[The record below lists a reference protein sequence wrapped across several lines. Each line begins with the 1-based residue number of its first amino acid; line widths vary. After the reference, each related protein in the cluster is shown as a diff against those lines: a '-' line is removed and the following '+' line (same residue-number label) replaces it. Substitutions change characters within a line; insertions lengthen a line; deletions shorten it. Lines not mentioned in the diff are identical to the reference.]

1 MKHPLDPN
9 VIVKGIIP
17 EKATLFR
24 SSLSPARLTFTRED
38 GGENYVTIFKLGDDL
53 RQDQLILQII
63 TLMDR
68 ILKQENLDLKLTP
81 YRVLATSSNHGFVE
95 YVESSTIAEIL
106 IAETSIQNYFRKYNP
121 SDTAPNG
128 IHPEVMDTYV
138 KSCAGY
144 CVVTYLLGVG
154 DRHLDNLL
162 LTKVR

>member
-1 MKHPLDPN
+1 M
-9 VIVKGIIP
+9 
-17 EKATLFR
+17 
-24 SSLSPARLTFTRED
+24 RED
-38 GGENYVTIFKLGDDL
+38 SDENYVTIFKFGDDL
-53 RQDQLILQII
+53 RQDQLILQTI

-81 YRVLATSSNHGFVE
+81 YRVLASSASHGFVQ
-95 YVESSTIAEIL
+95 YIESSSVAEIL
-106 IAETSIQNYFRKYNP
+106 QAESSIQSYFRKYNP
-121 SDTAPNG
+121 SETAPYG

-162 LTKVR
+162 LTKVS